1 MAFEELQREHGK
13 RLEIREFQGLAYARL
28 RDDHHHLPRGTV
40 FFPSGRRV
48 MGYPHI
54 GRILALASGL
64 EAQFRAPVWAEEKLN
79 GYNVRVVQ
87 EAGRFLALTRGGFVC
102 PFTTHRLPDLL
113 DLDALRALPEVVVC
127 AEVVGPENPY
137 VLGHPP
143 HVSHDVRAFVFDFM
157 RVGEAGFLPYREK
170 LCLLEAL
177 GLPSVPRYGRF
188 DLHQVIDLD
197 DLVRDLD
204 RRGCEG
210 LVFKE
215 DSPRDKRAKY
225 VTASAA
231 LDDIGMNAANLME
244 LPPEYFT
251 GRVLRLA
258 LFLVDRGEA
267 AGSRAEA
274 LGHAFLDGLAEMI
287 RRFREEGQGYLRYR
301 CRFREAEAAEVFFHH
316 LAAIASRQVR
326 LRLHSLERDGEQWR
340 LTFDR
345 VPVHI
350 NGLLQDLLT
359 GTLVFD

>member
-1 MAFEELQREHGK
+1 MAFEALQREHGK
-13 RLEIREFQGLAYARL
+13 RLEVREFQGLAYARL

-48 MGYPHI
+48 LGYPHI

-64 EAQFRAPVWAEEKLN
+64 EAQFRAPVWAEEKIN

-87 EAGRFLALTRGGFVC
+87 EGGRFLALTRGGFVC

-113 DLDALRALPEVVVC
+113 DLDALRAHPELVVC
-127 AEVVGPENPY
+127 AEVAGAENPY
-137 VLGHPP
+137 ILGHPP
-143 HVSHDVRAFVFDFM
+143 YVPRDVRAFVFDFM

-170 LCLLEAL
+170 LRLLEAL

-188 DLHQVIDLD
+188 ELHQVSELD
-197 DLVRDLD
+197 ELLRDLD

-225 VTASAA
+225 VTAGAA
-231 LDDIGMNAANLME
+231 LDDIGVNAGNLME

-258 LFLVDRGEA
+258 LFLADRGEA
-267 AGSRAEA
+267 PESRASA
-274 LGHAFLDGLAEMI
+274 LGHAFLDGLSEMI

-301 CRFREAEAAEVFFHH
+301 CRFREAQAAEGFFRH
-316 LAAIASRQVR
+316 LQSITSRQVR
-326 LRLHSLERDGEQWR
+326 LRLHALERDGDLWV

-345 VPVHI
+345 IPTHI
-350 NGLLQDLLT
+350 NGLLQDLLA
-359 GTLVFD
+359 GGLVFD